1 MKRIAQ
7 LAVRATYHKIDPE
20 PKDYCFELF
29 GLDFILD
36 ANFRP
41 WLIEINTNPCL
52 ELSSPTLQRLI
63 PRMVENLARISL
75 DPVFQPSEE
84 APKSKS
90 HFIYESCLLKNRF
103 ELVFDSL
110 FDRNLDWEHWSHGR
124 TQQSYEENME
134 VFEGEG
140 EEVAAVY

>member
-7 LAVRATYHKIDPE
+7 IAVRAAYSKIDPQQ
-20 PKDYCFELF
+20 KDYGFELF

-36 ANFRP
+36 ASFRP

-63 PRMVENLARISL
+63 PRMLENLARVSL

-103 ELVFDSL
+103 ELIFDSL
-110 FDRNLDWEHWSHGR
+110 FDRDLKWEDWSRGR
-124 TQQSYEENME
+124 AQRAYE
-134 VFEGEG
+134 
-140 EEVAAVY
+140 